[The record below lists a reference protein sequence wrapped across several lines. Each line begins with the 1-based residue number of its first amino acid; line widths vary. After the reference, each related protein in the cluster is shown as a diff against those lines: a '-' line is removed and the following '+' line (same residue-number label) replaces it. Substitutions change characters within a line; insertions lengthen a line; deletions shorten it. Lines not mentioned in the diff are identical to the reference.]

1 MFHANLMNYCRTNP
15 FAAHYQFTPHEKV
28 KVDEPKDIMSQ
39 FVDDATGEL
48 DPVMQEKI
56 HIIESRPI
64 RGFGKKSNVKKTVQ
78 IEEKQKPKPIP
89 GMKLMKKLHKE
100 HQLEKSLHRVIKN
113 LV

>member
-1 MFHANLMNYCRTNP
+1 MFHNNLMNYSRTNP
-15 FAAHYQFTPHEKV
+15 FAAQREFIPHEKA

-39 FVDDATGEL
+39 FVDDATGEI

-64 RGFGKKSNVKKTVQ
+64 RGFGQKSNVQKSVE
-78 IEEKQKPKPIP
+78 IEEKPKPKPIP

-100 HQLEKSLHRVIKN
+100 HQ
-113 LV
+113 

>member
-1 MFHANLMNYCRTNP
+1 MFHANSMNYCRTNP
-15 FAAHYQFTPHEKV
+15 FAAHYQFTPPEKV

-64 RGFGKKSNVKKTVQ
+64 RGFGKKSNVNKTVQ
-78 IEEKQKPKPIP
+78 IEE
-89 GMKLMKKLHKE
+89 MKLMKKLHKE